1 MATVAESIG
10 RNIGAFGERLRTTT
24 PTDIPSTGRL
34 SGLLSSGKLKGGI
47 TGLLGWM
54 ALSRI
59 LDESNRIAE
68 AGIQREAIRQQAGAI
83 TPERLYYEAA
93 LPAAQAQEAEARQ
106 ALLAHISG
114 GVIGPSLARGER
126 MIGG

>member
-10 RNIGAFGERLRTTT
+10 RNIGAFGENLRS
-24 PTDIPSTGRL
+24 PGNVPAEPGRL
-34 SGLLSSGKLKGGI
+34 AELLSSGKLKGGI

-59 LDESNRIAE
+59 LEERNRIAE
-68 AGIQREAIRQQAGAI
+68 AGIQREAIREQAAGI

-93 LPAAQAQEAEARQ
+93 LPAAQAQEVEARQ
-106 ALLAHISG
+106 ALLSHISG
-114 GVIGPSLARGER
+114 GVIGPSLAHGER